1 MKESIIAIL
10 IFCLF
15 PSYKPV
21 GADANT
27 IFLPPG
33 VTIVKTPI
41 ILKSGQSL
49 IGDNSTLYLESGA
62 NCPVVIAGS
71 DEDFP
76 TVSRD
81 IFIYGIEIDGNKQNQ
96 EFEIEKRGHIR
107 NNGIS
112 VRNADNVI
120 ISNVSVRNCRS
131 GGLVLERGS
140 RRVSV
145 LNSVFSENYFDGIA
159 GYESEGC
166 LLYNLQSTQNEAA
179 GISLDLNFNKNT
191 IVSTSINGNKKEGIF
206 MRHSNYNR
214 FSNLSISGNGGDS
227 VFIALSEL
235 PGSAAKFNVFSDI
248 YFFLNKGDFKIND
261 SDCVGN
267 KLIRPIFSD
276 DGLVVKF

>member
-1 MKESIIAIL
+1 MKSSIAAIL
-10 IFCLF
+10 LFCLF
-15 PSYKPV
+15 PSTPK
-21 GADANT
+21 ADLDANT

-81 IFIYGIEIDGNKQNQ
+81 IFIYGVEIDGNKDNQ
-96 EFEIEKRGHIR
+96 EHEIEKRGHIR

-112 VRNADNVI
+112 VRNSDNVI

-145 LNSVFSENYFDGIA
+145 INSKFSNNYFDGVA

-166 LLYNLQSTQNEAA
+166 LLYNLDISGNCAA
-179 GISLDLNFNKNT
+179 GISLDLGFNSNT
-191 IVSTSINGNKKEGIF
+191 VLQSLVQNNGREGIF
-206 MRHSNYNR
+206 MRHSNHNR
-214 FSNLSISGNGGDS
+214 FSDMSISGNGGDS

-235 PGSAAKFNVFSDI
+235 PGSAAKFNVFSDVS
-248 YFFLNKGDFKIND
+248 FFCNRGEFRVGRE
-261 SDCVGN
+261 CVGN
-267 KLIRPIFSD
+267 ELVRPVFLD
-276 DGLVVKF
+276 RDLAVKF

>member
-1 MKESIIAIL
+1 MKASIVAIL

-62 NCPVVIAGS
+62 NCPVIIAGS

-81 IFIYGIEIDGNKQNQ
+81 IFIYGVEIDGNKANQ
-96 EFEIEKRGHIR
+96 QFEIEKRGHIR

-140 RRVSV
+140 RRVAV
-145 LNSVFSENYFDGIA
+145 LNSVFSENFFDGVA

-166 LLYNLQSTQNEAA
+166 LLYNLESTQNEAA
-179 GISLDLNFNKNT
+179 GISLDLNFDKNT
-191 IVSTSINGNKKEGIF
+191 ILYSSINGNKKEGIF

-235 PGSAAKFNVFSDI
+235 PKSAAKFNVFSDI

-261 SDCVGN
+261 LDCIGN